1 MSAFSQ
7 KKKTSLTWMNPF
19 QSLLLPV
26 TDKALTYKLVLAQI

>member
-7 KKKTSLTWMNPF
+7 KKTTSLTWMNPF
-19 QSLLLPV
+19 QSLLPV